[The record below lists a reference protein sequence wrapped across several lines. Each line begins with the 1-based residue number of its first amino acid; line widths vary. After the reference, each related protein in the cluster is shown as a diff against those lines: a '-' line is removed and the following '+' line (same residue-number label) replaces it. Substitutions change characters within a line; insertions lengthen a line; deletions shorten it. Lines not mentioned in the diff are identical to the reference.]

1 MPLVAHLF
9 ACSSMLAAEKSAVRR
24 AMRATL
30 RALPEELRE
39 KESVLRR
46 LRCSLSLTAA

>member
-1 MPLVAHLF
+1 
-9 ACSSMLAAEKSAVRR
+9 MLAAEKSAVRR